1 MIQTVY
7 LNTAKLSKECREF
20 YGMTENTH
28 EAQVFIDTELY
39 GMAFKGFSVC
49 QNAIYF
55 EELHNEALEA
65 KERADKLLKASREEM
80 RIRDEEILRDERAA
94 TIKSWNW
101 PKKLENE
108 FLEVFG

>member
-1 MIQTVY
+1 MIQTVH

-55 EELHNEALEA
+55 AELHDEALEA
-65 KERADKLLKASREEM
+65 KKRADKLLKASREEM